1 MRIKVV
7 FKNGNKEEFEID
19 KHSISE
25 NGYCLTLEKDKQTIG
40 MVNLS
45 EVRFFKIEE
54 EEPKHKFHN
63 EDGCY
68 YEIR

>member
-1 MRIKVV
+1 MMIKVV

-25 NGYCLTLEKDKQTIG
+25 NGYCLNLEKDKQTIG

-45 EVRFFKIEE
+45 EVRFFRIEE
-54 EEPKHKFHN
+54 EEPKTTVN
-63 EDGCY
+63 
-68 YEIR
+68 YEGGSYEVR

>member
-1 MRIKVV
+1 MIKVV
-7 FKNGNKEEFEID
+7 FKNGNREEFD
-19 KHSISE
+19 ADNHYISD
-25 NGYCLTLEKDKQTIG
+25 NGFCLILEKDRERVG

-54 EEPKHKFHN
+54 EEPKTRVDY
-63 EDGCY
+63 EGGS

>member
-1 MRIKVV
+1 MIKVV
-7 FKNGNKEEFEID
+7 FKNGNKEEFD
-19 KHSISE
+19 ANNHYISD
-25 NGYCLTLEKDKQTIG
+25 NGFCLILEKDRQRVG

-54 EEPKHKFHN
+54 EEPEHKLYD

>member
-1 MRIKVV
+1 MIIKVV

-25 NGYCLTLEKDKQTIG
+25 NGYCLNLEKDKQTIG

-54 EEPKHKFHN
+54 EEPKTTVN
-63 EDGCY
+63 
-68 YEIR
+68 YEGGSYEVR

>member
-1 MRIKVV
+1 MKIKVV

-25 NGYCLTLEKDKQTIG
+25 NGYCLNLEKDKQTIG

-54 EEPKHKFHN
+54 EEPKTTVN
-63 EDGCY
+63 
-68 YEIR
+68 YEGGSYEVR

>member
-1 MRIKVV
+1 MIIKVV

-25 NGYCLTLEKDKQTIG
+25 NGYCLNLEKDKQTIG

-54 EEPKHKFHN
+54 EEPETVAHY
-63 EDGCY
+63 EGGC

>member
-1 MRIKVV
+1 MIIKVV

-25 NGYCLTLEKDKQTIG
+25 NGYCLNLEKDRQTIG

-54 EEPKHKFHN
+54 EEPKTTVN
-63 EDGCY
+63 
-68 YEIR
+68 YERGSYEVR

>member
-1 MRIKVV
+1 MIIKVV

-25 NGYCLTLEKDKQTIG
+25 NGYCLNLEKDKQTIG

-54 EEPKHKFHN
+54 EEPETVAHY
-63 EDGCY
+63 GGGS